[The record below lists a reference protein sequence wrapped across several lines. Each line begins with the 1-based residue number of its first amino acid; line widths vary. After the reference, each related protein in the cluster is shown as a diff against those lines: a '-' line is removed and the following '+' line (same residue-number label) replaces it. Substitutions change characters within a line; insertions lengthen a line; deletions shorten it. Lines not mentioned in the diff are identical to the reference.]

1 MMLILSSAFVFA
13 IAKIRFISLI
23 YNFLYAILLKKK
35 HLDCLRGSIMTHL
48 RKFVSSVPEYR
59 RTSRANFKHKL
70 EDILMLVILGRL
82 SKCITRAEIL
92 QFGKRHLKRLQSKGL
107 FPYGLPSEATLCR
120 VFQSIDDEKMADRM
134 SAFAEVFRK
143 EISAS
148 ATDIICIVGK
158 AMRGTLY
165 DNGRN
170 PNIVSAYSLRSS
182 FTLATDV
189 CKEKSN
195 EIKSVPRLLD
205 KLDVSGCVVTAD
217 AMSCQKGI
225 IDKIRGK
232 GGDFVIELKA
242 NQRSLR
248 YGLEDSI
255 KATTPTDIYKEGPYL
270 EHGRIESRVCRI
282 FRGEELIADR
292 EKWNGNL
299 TVIEILTSTEKKSD
313 GRSTSEQRL
322 YISSLDSSA
331 ERLSQITKQ
340 HWAIESMHWD
350 LDRNLRQDSIKRK
363 AERAARNLDTI
374 QRMVLALIAV
384 WKNRRKK
391 ISDKQKGTA
400 QIIRELAVSFTNVL
414 HFLAQK

>member
-59 RTSRANFKHKL
+59 RTSRGNVNHKL
-70 EDILMLVILGRL
+70 EDRLMLVILGRL

-322 YISSLDSSA
+322 YISGLDSSA

>member
-1 MMLILSSAFVFA
+1 MIFILSSAFVFA

-23 YNFLYAILLKKK
+23 YNFLHTILLKKK
-35 HLDCLRGSIMTHL
+35 HLDCLRGSMMTHL

-59 RTSRANFKHKL
+59 RTSRGNFKHKL
-70 EDILMLVILGRL
+70 EDILMLVIWGRL

-107 FPYGLPSEATLCR
+107 FAYGLPSEATLCR

-134 SAFAEVFRK
+134 SAFADVFRK
-143 EISAS
+143 EIPAWE
-148 ATDIICIVGK
+148 TDIICIDGK

-170 PNIVSAYSLRSS
+170 PDIVSAYSLRSG
-182 FTLATDV
+182 FTLATDI

-217 AMSCQKGI
+217 AMSFQKAI
-225 IDKIRGK
+225 IDKIRDK
-232 GGDFVIELKA
+232 GADFVIELKA

-248 YGLEDSI
+248 YRLEDSI
-255 KATTPTDIYKEGPYL
+255 KTASPTDFYKEGPYL
-270 EHGRIESRVCRI
+270 EHGRIESRICRI
-282 FRGEELIADR
+282 YRGEELIVDR

-391 ISDKQKGTA
+391 ISDKKKGTA
-400 QIIRELAVSFTNVL
+400 EIIRELSVSFTNVL

>member
-48 RKFVSSVPEYR
+48 RKFVSSVPKYC
-59 RTSRANFKHKL
+59 RTSRENFKHKL
-70 EDILMLVILGRL
+70 EDILMFVILRRL

-148 ATDIICIVGK
+148 ATDIICIDGK

>member
-1 MMLILSSAFVFA
+1 MLEQKNIIVSIAGGLLSSYQKV
-13 IAKIRFISLI
+13 
-23 YNFLYAILLKKK
+23 LLKQTIND
-35 HLDCLRGSIMTHL
+35 HHYFELVLDIETGELYDTHTL
-48 RKFVSSVPEYR
+48 ERSKDWVGEKVEINFGNKQFIGIVTQVS
-59 RTSRANFKHKL
+59 
-70 EDILMLVILGRL
+70 
-82 SKCITRAEIL
+82 
-92 QFGKRHLKRLQSKGL
+92 LKRSSGN
-107 FPYGLPSEATLCR
+107 YGCLIASGYSMTFLLESDLHCASWLNKTL
-120 VFQSIDDEKMADRM
+120 AD
-134 SAFAEVFRK
+134 
-143 EISAS
+143 
-148 ATDIICIVGK
+148 TDIICIVGK

>member
-59 RTSRANFKHKL
+59 RTSRGNFKHKL

-148 ATDIICIVGK
+148 ATDIICIDGK

-217 AMSCQKGI
+217 AMSFQKVI
-225 IDKIRGK
+225 IDKIRDK
-232 GGDFVIELKA
+232 GADFVIELKA

-255 KATTPTDIYKEGPYL
+255 KTATSTDVYKEGPYL

>member
-59 RTSRANFKHKL
+59 RTSRGNFKHKL
-70 EDILMLVILGRL
+70 EGILMLVILGRL

-374 QRMVLALIAV
+374 QRMVLALITV

>member
-59 RTSRANFKHKL
+59 RTSRGKL
-70 EDILMLVILGRL
+70 KKKLQDIIMIVILGRL

-148 ATDIICIVGK
+148 ATDIICIDGK

>member
-1 MMLILSSAFVFA
+1 MSSAFVFA
-13 IAKIRFISLI
+13 IAKIRFIFLI
-23 YNFLYAILLKKK
+23 YNFLHIIPLKKK

-48 RKFVSSVPEYR
+48 REFVSSVPEYR
-59 RTSRANFKHKL
+59 RTSRGNFKHKL

-92 QFGKRHLKRLQSKGL
+92 QFGKRHLKRLQAKGL
-107 FPYGLPSEATLCR
+107 FPYGLPSESTLCR
-120 VFQSIDDEKMADRM
+120 VFQNIDDEKMADRM

-143 EISAS
+143 EISDS
-148 ATDIICIVGK
+148 ATDIICIDGK

-170 PNIVSAYSLRSS
+170 PDIVSAYSLRSGL
-182 FTLATDV
+182 TLATDV

-217 AMSCQKGI
+217 AMSFQKVI
-225 IDKIRGK
+225 IDKIRDK
-232 GGDFVIELKA
+232 GADFVIELKA

-248 YGLEDSI
+248 YGLEDSV
-255 KATTPTDIYKEGPYL
+255 KTATPTDVYKEGPYL
-270 EHGRIESRVCRI
+270 EHGRIEARICRI
-282 FRGEELIADR
+282 YRGEELIVDR

-322 YISSLDSSA
+322 YISSLNSSA
-331 ERLSQITKQ
+331 ERLSQITRQ

-400 QIIRELAVSFTNVL
+400 EITRELSVSFTNVL

>member
-59 RTSRANFKHKL
+59 RTSRGNFKHKL

-165 DNGRN
+165 QNGRN
-170 PNIVSAYSLRSS
+170 PDIVSAYSLRSG

-205 KLDVSGCVVTAD
+205 KLDVLGCVVTAD
-217 AMSCQKGI
+217 AMSFQKVI
-225 IDKIRGK
+225 IDKIRDK
-232 GGDFVIELKA
+232 GADFVIELKA
-242 NQRSLR
+242 NQSSLR

-255 KATTPTDIYKEGPYL
+255 KTATPTDIYKESPCL
-270 EHGRIESRVCRI
+270 EHGRIESRVCCI
-282 FRGEELIADR
+282 YCGEELIADR
-292 EKWNGNL
+292 EEWNGNL

-331 ERLSQITKQ
+331 GRLSQITKQ
-340 HWAIESMHWD
+340 YWAIESMHWD

-363 AERAARNLDTI
+363 AERSARNPDTI

-391 ISDKQKGTA
+391 ISDKRKGTA
-400 QIIRELAVSFTNVL
+400 EIIRELSVNFTNVL
-414 HFLAQK
+414 HFLNQK

>member
-59 RTSRANFKHKL
+59 STSRGNFKHKL

-134 SAFAEVFRK
+134 SAFAEIFRK

-148 ATDIICIVGK
+148 ATDIICIDGK

-170 PNIVSAYSLRSS
+170 PDIVSAYSLRSS